1 MIKSE
6 LVQRIAQQRLGLNSR
21 DVAKIVDTIERNCCS
36 SHARRI
42 GVEWRG
48 FGAPRL
54 MIKRKS
60 LDARLRPTA
69 SQWEALELA
78 RKTGT
83 LRRRNGGLWV
93 PTDTPD
99 GLPDY
104 PRPYN
109 FPPVTTATVR
119 ACIGRGWLEST
130 GRDFVTIT
138 LIGKRVL
145 THRRHTVSTAI

>member
-6 LVQRIAQQRLGLNSR
+6 LVQRIALRGGSG
-21 DVAKIVDTIERNCCS
+21 S
-36 SHARRI
+36 SGAALAH
-42 GVEWRG
+42 RG
-48 FGAPRL
+48 Y

-69 SQWEALELA
+69 SQWEALESA

-99 GLPDY
+99 GLPETIQ
-104 PRPYN
+104 
-109 FPPVTTATVR
+109 FPSVTTATVR

>member
-1 MIKSE
+1 LST
-6 LVQRIAQQRLGLNSR
+6 RLNEI
-21 DVAKIVDTIERNCCS
+21 VAALTRGESGS
-36 SHARRI
+36 S
-42 GVEWRG
+42 
-48 FGAPRL
+48 GAALAHRSY

-69 SQWEALELA
+69 SQWETLELA

-83 LRRRNGGLWV
+83 LRRGNGGLWV

-99 GLPDY
+99 GLLDY
-104 PRPYN
+104 PRRYN
-109 FPPVTTATVR
+109 FPLVTTATVR

>member
-1 MIKSE
+1 VLPKLST
-6 LVQRIAQQRLGLNSR
+6 RLNEI
-21 DVAKIVDTIERNCCS
+21 VAALTRGESGS
-36 SHARRI
+36 SGAALARR
-42 GVEWRG
+42 GY
-48 FGAPRL
+48 

-109 FPPVTTATVR
+109 FPLVTTATVR

>member
-1 MIKSE
+1 MLPKLST
-6 LVQRIAQQRLGLNSR
+6 RLNEI
-21 DVAKIVDTIERNCCS
+21 VAALTRGESGS
-36 SHARRI
+36 SGAALARR
-42 GVEWRG
+42 GY
-48 FGAPRL
+48 

-109 FPPVTTATVR
+109 FPLVTTATVR

-138 LIGKRVL
+138 
-145 THRRHTVSTAI
+145 A